1 MLGPWNMHTT
11 SVWDMRP
18 FKAKDTK
25 LLLQTALVEYV
36 KNGTDDETFARMIG
50 KQRERYIIHH
60 DWFSALQPDGYETK
74 FALRAARVLKKRS
87 FTKLLSTYDRTI
99 SFSPRNQWWGECY
112 ANTSKAEHFRNKFWT
127 TPGSGQSCDNGLLH
141 LLQMLNQSNSRS
153 YA

>member
-1 MLGPWNMHTT
+1 MAQISHKHDISNFTKASIFNDNEAIDWLISYNADPFWSRLGPMLGPWNMHTT

-60 DWFSALQPDGYETK
+60 D
-74 FALRAARVLKKRS
+74 
-87 FTKLLSTYDRTI
+87 
-99 SFSPRNQWWGECY
+99 
-112 ANTSKAEHFRNKFWT
+112 
-127 TPGSGQSCDNGLLH
+127 
-141 LLQMLNQSNSRS
+141 
-153 YA
+153 